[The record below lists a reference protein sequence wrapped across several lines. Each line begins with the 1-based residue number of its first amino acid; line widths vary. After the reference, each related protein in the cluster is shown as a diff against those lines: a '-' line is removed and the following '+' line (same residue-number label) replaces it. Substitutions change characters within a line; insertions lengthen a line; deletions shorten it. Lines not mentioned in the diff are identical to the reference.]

1 MSEPQKFDNSKL
13 DKLVLKGA
21 KEYALQDYERATES
35 FSDACQ
41 LYSELHGGADSP
53 RLLYYYG
60 RALYQVGVSKSDV
73 FGTGKDDGK
82 EEEEKDGDEEEGERK
97 SDKKNKD
104 PKKDEKSNKFQF
116 EEDEMLEKQQEESK
130 NGGDTKAEE
139 EKEEEEAPEQS
150 DLEAA
155 WEILDT
161 ARALFIKEI
170 EKAKA
175 EVEEEKKDDDS
186 KSDEKKETTAAT
198 TTTTKQAKIEELEK
212 GLADTFDVLGEVSLE
227 SEDFNQAVQ
236 DFTQSLLLK
245 KRLYE
250 PTSTHLSEGYFKLSL
265 AYEFCVVEKDTPE
278 PTEETLA
285 IPVKPSSIPDSDE
298 ASKNPKNKY
307 ILLAISAM
315 EQAISVVTERE
326 KQGLNQDKT
335 LLKDLISRQNDL
347 KLALKQDTQAAESQ
361 KKEVLEGILGTDAAA
376 AASSADALKQTLLQA
391 ITKANDVSGL
401 VRKSK
406 KKKQQPV
413 STTATSTDTTTSA
426 ADQPSLKRELEHSET
441 TEESSEKKT
450 KLDEN

>member
-1 MSEPQKFDNSKL
+1 MSEQPQQFDNSKL

-41 LYSELHGGADSP
+41 LFSELNDGADSP

-73 FGTGKDDGK
+73 FGSGKDDDK
-82 EEEEKDGDEEEGERK
+82 EEGAEDADEEEK
-97 SDKKNKD
+97 KKT

-116 EEDEMLEKQQEESK
+116 EEDEVLEKQQQENNDDAE
-130 NGGDTKAEE
+130 KAEE
-139 EKEEEEAPEQS
+139 DNKQEEEAPEQS

-175 EVEEEKKDDDS
+175 QEDSEESKEEDKKTEDS
-186 KSDEKKETTAAT
+186 KPEDADKAPKK
-198 TTTTKQAKIEELEK
+198 TTKQAKIEELEK
-212 GLADTFDVLGEVSLE
+212 GLADTFDILGEVSLE

-278 PTEETLA
+278 PTTETLA
-285 IPVKPSSIPDSDE
+285 IPPTPSSIPETDK
-298 ASKNPKNKY
+298 ASANPQNKY

-347 KLALKQDTQAAESQ
+347 KLALKQDTQAEESQ
-361 KKEVLEGILGTDAAA
+361 KKEVLEGIIGAE
-376 AASSADALKQTLLQA
+376 ASSADALKQTLLQA

-406 KKKQQPV
+406 KKKQQQSAP
-413 STTATSTDTTTSA
+413 TTTTTTSSSS
-426 ADQPSLKRELEHSET
+426 QPSSLKRELESSEKS
-441 TEESSEKKT
+441 EETSEKKT
-450 KLDEN
+450 KLDQEN